1 MSELNNLMTNFP
13 QVLVNAKVKNEL
25 KYKYM
30 ENQEIMEEIKRVEEI
45 FHGQGRVVIRP
56 SGTEPLVRV
65 MIEAKEDIGLF
76 KIASNLAKFIEER
89 IGINS

>member
-1 MSELNNLMTNFP
+1 
-13 QVLVNAKVKNEL
+13 
-25 KYKYM
+25 M

-76 KIASNLAKFIEER
+76 KIASDLAEFIEEK

>member
-1 MSELNNLMTNFP
+1 M
-13 QVLVNAKVKNEL
+13 KVKDGIKKEIEDFLEYNEN
-25 KYKYM
+25 
-30 ENQEIMEEIKRVEEI
+30 EEIMKEIKKVEEI

-65 MIEAKEDIGLF
+65 MIEAKEDIGLL
-76 KIASNLAKFIEER
+76 KIASDLAKFIEDR

>member
-1 MSELNNLMTNFP
+1 MTNFP

-30 ENQEIMEEIKRVEEI
+30 ENQEIMEEIKKVEEI

-76 KIASNLAKFIEER
+76 KIASDLAKFIEEK